1 MYCKGK
7 KHAEHIFTRECSD
20 LYIHMFFSFL
30 ALMVR
35 AFIWCWSRLTWKIMS
50 TWCRF
55 SMLGQRHD
63 AHFSICCTD
72 RFRKLE
78 LFERYKTSVRTPRN
92 FDHMCKAPARPDLY
106 QLISAPSFNWKLM
119 KVKNYWNPHK
129 CDFFPQSHF
138 SHFRKYFMNFI
149 WQRGE

>member
-1 MYCKGK
+1 
-7 KHAEHIFTRECSD
+7 
-20 LYIHMFFSFL
+20 MFFSFL

-55 SMLGQRHD
+55 SMLGQQDRTHS
-63 AHFSICCTD
+63 SICCTD

-106 QLISAPSFNWKLM
+106 QLISAPSFNWKLL
-119 KVKNYWNPHK
+119 KVKTNEILK
-129 CDFFPQSHF
+129 SVIF
-138 SHFRKYFMNFI
+138 STIFLTLKIILWISFGNVGKKRRTPLWKRTKILDPPKHIKD
-149 WQRGE
+149 